1 MISAALLATAGGA
14 VSISIHTMPQSATI
28 NMEPGYIK
36 LDKGFYRGNT
46 FLFQVT
52 LKDGVSGTPINVTGA
67 TAKLRFVKKSDNTT
81 VLDLPGAGGSITF
94 PAPTTGGQIR
104 IEVPDTTTATWP
116 TGCDIIGDL
125 ELTISGV
132 VRTFL
137 VIEFYVKKPITP
149 E

>member
-1 MISAALLATAGGA
+1 LVPI
-14 VSISIHTMPQSATI
+14 
-28 NMEPGYIK
+28 
-36 LDKGFYRGNT
+36 
-46 FLFQVT
+46 T
-52 LKDGVSGTPINVTGA
+52 LKDGTTGDPINVTGA

-81 VLDLPGAGGSITF
+81 IIDLPGVGGSITF

-104 IEVPDTTTATWP
+104 IEIPDTTTATWP

-125 ELTISGV
+125 ELTINGQ